1 VRWSEAFIPTLR
13 DDPADA
19 EAASHK
25 LLVRAGL
32 IRQLMAGSYSILP
45 LGQRVCRKITGVVRQ
60 ELEAIGAQEF
70 ELPCL
75 HPAEVWKRSGRWDQ
89 VGDELFRLTDRRGA
103 DVCLGMTH
111 EEIFTHL
118 AGELRSYKQLPQI
131 WFQFQSKFRDEPRPK
146 SGLLRVR
153 EFVMKDSYSFDV
165 DDAGLDRAFKL
176 HFDAYR
182 RIFDRI
188 GLDALAVEASSGAM
202 GGKESIEFMQAS
214 DAGEDLV
221 ASCAKCGYAA
231 NLEKATSDLPAVEDG
246 PGLEAPEKFPT
257 PDVRTIDDLARMEGG
272 APAER
277 QIKTLVYVVGAE
289 TWLVLLRGDHALNE
303 QKLIDATGVF
313 DLRPAREEE
322 IRAALGAGAGSLGAV
337 GVGDLKVVADLALE
351 GRRDMTTGANE
362 DGFHLR
368 GVDVARDLE
377 IAGWADLREVVA
389 GEACPMC
396 QSPLVVRKTIEI
408 GHIFK
413 LGTRYSETMDATV
426 LDENGKAR
434 PIVMGSY
441 GIGVGRAMAAVVEAH
456 HDEKGI
462 AWPVTV
468 APFEVVV
475 TVLNPKDVET
485 SEAGGQLHD
494 ALRDAGVD
502 VILDDRDER
511 PGVKFKDA
519 ELVGIPYRITVGPK
533 GLADKKVELV
543 RRRDGRQEDLDLHRA
558 AEVVIEYVAEERR

>member
-1 VRWSEAFIPTLR
+1 LRWSRSFIPTLR

-25 LLVRAGL
+25 LLVRAGF
-32 IRQLMAGSYSILP
+32 IRQLMSGSYSILP
-45 LGQRVCRKITGVVRQ
+45 LGQRVCRKIEGVIRA
-60 ELEAIGAQEF
+60 ELEAIGGQEF

-89 VGDELFRLTDRRGA
+89 VGEELFRLRDRRDA

-111 EEIFTHL
+111 EEIFTLL
-118 AGELRSYKQLPQI
+118 AGEMRSYKQLPQI

-153 EFVMKDSYSFDV
+153 EFVMKDSYSFDL
-165 DDAGLDRAFKL
+165 DDEGLDRAFKL

-182 RIFDRI
+182 KIFDRI

-202 GGKESIEFMQAS
+202 GGKESVEFMQAS

-221 ASCAKCGYAA
+221 ASCARCGYAA
-231 NLEKATSDLPAVEDG
+231 NLEKATSELPAVEDG
-246 PGLEAPEKFPT
+246 PGLDAPEKFPT
-257 PDVRTIDDLARMEGG
+257 PGVRTIDDLARMDGG
-272 APAER
+272 AEAGR
-277 QIKTLVYVVGAE
+277 QIKTLVYVVGPE
-289 TWLVLLRGDHALNE
+289 TWLVLLRGDHTLNE

-313 DLRPAREEE
+313 DLRPAGDDE
-322 IRAALGAGAGSLGAV
+322 IRAALGASAGSLGAV
-337 GVGDLKVVADLALE
+337 GVSDLKVVADHALR

-368 GVDVARDLE
+368 GVSVERDLTV
-377 IAGWADLREVVA
+377 AGWADLREVA
-389 GEACPMC
+389 EGEACPMC
-396 QSPLVVRKTIEI
+396 QSPLTVRKTIEI

-413 LGTRYSETMDATV
+413 LGTRYTETLDVSV

-456 HDEKGI
+456 HDDAGI

-468 APFEVVV
+468 APYEVVI

-485 SEAGGQLHD
+485 SEAGERLHD

-502 VILDDRDER
+502 VLLDDRDER

-533 GLADKKVELV
+533 GLKEKKVELN
-543 RRRDGRQEDLDLHRA
+543 RRRDGHQEELDLHRA
-558 AEVVIEYVAEERR
+558 AEIVTEYVAEDRR

>member
-1 VRWSEAFIPTLR
+1 VRWSQSFIPTLR

-25 LLVRAGL
+25 LLVRAGF
-32 IRQLMAGSYSILP
+32 IRQLMAGSYSLLP
-45 LGQRVCRKITGVVRQ
+45 LGQRVCRKITDVIRQ
-60 ELEAIGAQEF
+60 EMEAIGAQEF
-70 ELPCL
+70 ELPCM
-75 HPAEVWKRSGRWDQ
+75 HPAEVWQRSGRWEAM
-89 VGDELFRLTDRRGA
+89 GEELFRLKDRRGA

-131 WFQFQSKFRDEPRPK
+131 WFQFQNKFRDEPRPK

-153 EFVMKDSYSFDV
+153 EFVMKDSYSFDL
-165 DDAGLDRAFKL
+165 DEEGLDRSFKL

-182 RIFDRI
+182 KLFERI

-214 DAGEDLV
+214 DAGEDQV
-221 ASCAKCGYAA
+221 ASCGSCGYAA
-231 NLEKATSDLPAVEDG
+231 NLEKATSELPSVDDG
-246 PGLEAPEKFPT
+246 PGLPAPEKFAT
-257 PDVRTIDDLARMEGG
+257 PGVRTIEDLECMEGG

-277 QIKTLVYVVGAE
+277 QIKTLVYVVNGE
-289 TWLVLLRGDHALNE
+289 IWLVLLRGDHSLNE
-303 QKLIDATGVF
+303 QKLIDATGVP
-313 DLRPAREEE
+313 DLRPADDAE
-322 IRAALGAGAGSLGAV
+322 IRSALGASPGSLGAV
-337 GVGDLKVVADLALE
+337 GVSQLKVVADPALE

-368 GVDVARDLE
+368 GVDVARDLTV
-377 IAGWADLREVVA
+377 AGWADLREVRE
-389 GEACPMC
+389 GEACPLC
-396 QSPLVVRKTIEI
+396 KGPLAVRKNIEI

-413 LGTRYSETMDATV
+413 LGTRYTDVMDVTV
-426 LDENGKAR
+426 LDQNGKAR
-434 PIVMGSY
+434 PLVMGSY

-456 HDEKGI
+456 HDEAGI
-462 AWPVTV
+462 RWPVNV

-485 SEAGGQLHD
+485 SEAGAQLHD
-494 ALRDAGVD
+494 SLRDAGID
-502 VILDDRDER
+502 VVLDDRDER

-533 GLADKKVELV
+533 GLKDKKVELQ
-543 RRRDGRQEDLDLHRA
+543 RRRDGHQEELDLHRA
-558 AEVVIEYVAEERR
+558 ADVVSEYVLEERR